1 MMTIL
6 FVDLIDIELKFTFIN
21 YMYIYLQLG
30 ECVIL
35 FYSCRETVSS
45 TLTTRTEKDEQITLV
60 SKID

>member
-45 TLTTRTEKDEQITLV
+45 TLTTRTEKDEQIT
-60 SKID
+60 

>member
-6 FVDLIDIELKFTFIN
+6 FGDLIDIELKFTFIN

-45 TLTTRTEKDEQITLV
+45 TLTTRTEKDEQIT
-60 SKID
+60 